1 MPELKHYKVNP
12 ETLKIEI
19 EEVSRHRF
27 AKFAM
32 VVVAGAL
39 LFVGVLWLY
48 VSVLGLDLPKTA
60 ILKRQNVG
68 WAARLEL
75 MNAQIDQYDKVLGDL
90 EDRDEQIYRSV
101 YGMNGIPSAVRDA
114 GFGGVNR
121 YASLDGLD
129 GRSELKKTVLRLDR
143 LIKKAYIQSKSYDEV
158 GEMARRAGD
167 MASHIPAICPLS
179 TAPGSFH
186 LSSPFGYRN
195 DPITGVSKFHSG
207 MDFACPPGNTIY
219 AVGDGVVESASSE
232 FFGYG
237 NIVIVNHGFGYKSRY
252 AHMSRIAVHEGQRV
266 TRGTVLGET
275 GQSGRVTGPHL
286 HYEIMYRDDFVN
298 PYDFMD
304 LDLSAKDYAEII
316 AQSTKNHEK
325 E

>member
-1 MPELKHYKVNP
+1 MA
-12 ETLKIEI
+12 
-19 EEVSRHRF
+19 SR
-27 AKFAM
+27 
-32 VVVAGAL
+32 
-39 LFVGVLWLY
+39 
-48 VSVLGLDLPKTA
+48 KTA
-60 ILKRQNVG
+60 ILKRQNVE
-68 WAARLEL
+68 WASRMEV
-75 MNAQIDQYDKVLGDL
+75 MNAQMDQYDKVLGDL
-90 EDRDEQIYRSV
+90 EDRDEEIYRSV
-101 YGMNGIPSAVRDA
+101 YGMNSIPSEIREA
-114 GFGGVNR
+114 GLGGVNR
-121 YASLDGLD
+121 YASLEDLD
-129 GRSELKKTVLRLDR
+129 RGSELRRTVLRLDR
-143 LIKKAYIQSKSYDEV
+143 LTKKAYVQSKSFDEV

-186 LSSPFGYRN
+186 MSSPFGYRS

-219 AVGDGVVESASSE
+219 AVGDGVIEDADSE

-252 AHMSRIAVHEGQRV
+252 AHMSRIDVRPGQKV

-286 HYEIMYRDDFVN
+286 HFEILYRDDFVN

-304 LDLSAKDYAEII
+304 LDLSAKDYAEIV
-316 AQSTKNHEK
+316 AQSGGGHEK
-325 E
+325 

>member
-1 MPELKHYKVNP
+1 MPKLKHYRINP
-12 ETLKIEI
+12 ETLKVEV

-27 AKFAM
+27 AKFVA
-32 VVVAGAL
+32 VVLAGAL
-39 LFVGVLWLY
+39 LFVGILWLY

-60 ILKRQNVG
+60 ILKRQNVE
-68 WAARLEL
+68 WASRMEV
-75 MNAQIDQYDKVLGDL
+75 MNAQMDQYDTVLGDL
-90 EDRDEQIYRSV
+90 EDRDEEIYRSV
-101 YGMNGIPSAVRDA
+101 YGMNSIPSEIREA
-114 GFGGVNR
+114 GLGGVNR
-121 YASLDGLD
+121 YARLEDLDRG
-129 GRSELKKTVLRLDR
+129 SELRRTVLRLDR
-143 LIKKAYIQSKSYDEV
+143 LTKKAYVQSKSFDEV

-186 LSSPFGYRN
+186 LNSPFGYRS

-219 AVGDGVVESASSE
+219 AVGDGVIEDADSE

-252 AHMSRIAVHEGQRV
+252 AHMSRIDVRPGQKV

-286 HYEIMYRDDFVN
+286 HFEILYRDDFVN

-304 LDLSAKDYAEII
+304 LDLSAKDYAEIV
-316 AQSTKNHEK
+316 AQSGGGHEK
-325 E
+325 

>member
-1 MPELKHYKVNP
+1 MPKLKHYRINP
-12 ETLKIEI
+12 ETLKVEV

-27 AKFAM
+27 AKFVA
-32 VVVAGAL
+32 VVLAGAF
-39 LFVGVLWLY
+39 LFVGILWLY

-60 ILKRQNVG
+60 ILKRQNVE
-68 WAARLEL
+68 WASRMEV
-75 MNAQIDQYDKVLGDL
+75 MNAQMDQYDKVLGDL
-90 EDRDEQIYRSV
+90 EDRDEEIYRSV
-101 YGMNGIPSAVRDA
+101 YGMNSIPSEIREA
-114 GFGGVNR
+114 GLGGVNR
-121 YASLDGLD
+121 YARLEDLDRG
-129 GRSELKKTVLRLDR
+129 SELRRTVLRLDR
-143 LIKKAYIQSKSYDEV
+143 LTKKAYVQSKSFDEV

-186 LSSPFGYRN
+186 LSSPFGYRS

-219 AVGDGVVESASSE
+219 AVGDGVIEDADSE

-252 AHMSRIAVHEGQRV
+252 AHMSRIDVRPGQKV

-286 HYEIMYRDDFVN
+286 HFEILYRDDFVN

-304 LDLSAKDYAEII
+304 LDLSAKDYAEIV
-316 AQSTKNHEK
+316 AQSGGGHEK
-325 E
+325 